1 MLGSDYNFTYREKD
15 KGWQV
20 ILSYKDISGKWKTR
34 SKQGFPTKKAA
45 RIGGEA
51 LLEAVRSTL
60 ETVPISPDLV
70 GITLKEF
77 SELVFHSRN
86 LTYNTMSAYRH
97 ALINYGPQLLE
108 MPVRDISYL
117 DIQRAMKDWKYA
129 PATRTLNIRCLK
141 MLFSQ
146 AIEPYQLRTDNPA
159 QAIQMPKKGKKKRV
173 KALTKDEL
181 KILLDGMQA
190 INVTDYTICAVAAF
204 AGLRWG
210 EIIGLTWAD
219 IDYKGQNLHVT
230 KQYTR
235 IAPKKRGYKAIK
247 NESNGYRIIPV
258 PQKLLRILSEYKA
271 LLPISLDGRIFYLSS
286 PSTGS
291 INYRIKKFLP
301 NASIHDLRHTYATTL
316 LANGQDIKTVAAL
329 IGDDVKTVISIYIDY
344 TDDMRQKALADLE
357 KIFAKAKCRKCR
369 YQQEKLWPFHN
380 YLVKMIR

>member
-357 KIFAKAKCRKCR
+357 KIFA
-369 YQQEKLWPFHN
+369 
-380 YLVKMIR
+380 